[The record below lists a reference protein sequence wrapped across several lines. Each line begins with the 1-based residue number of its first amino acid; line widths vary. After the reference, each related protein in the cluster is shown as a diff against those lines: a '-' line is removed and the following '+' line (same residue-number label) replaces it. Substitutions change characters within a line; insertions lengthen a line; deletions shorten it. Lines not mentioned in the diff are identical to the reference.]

1 MDEKVAKRLAEEVA
15 ANNDRVNIITVTVNQ
30 KPYTI
35 IVAPTSS
42 IGNSD
47 IEVGRRGIK
56 VALLPDARLSNCP
69 TCKRPY

>member
-47 IEVGRRGIK
+47 IEVLRK
-56 VALLPDARLSNCP
+56 ARYQSCSAS
-69 TCKRPY
+69 